1 MVRYPVFWKN
11 YNPVFWKNYYHP
23 NQGGVKLV
31 LLVDLVHVV
40 GMGNYIL
47 MLGLFRKVYIQHII

>member
-1 MVRYPVFWKN
+1 MYCLSLD
-11 YNPVFWKNYYHP
+11 
-23 NQGGVKLV
+23 QGGVKLV

-47 MLGLFRKVYIQHII
+47 MLGLFRRVYIQHII